1 MIEVILNIGLVH
13 YLILVMLLFLTGLL
27 GVLISRNIL
36 RTIMSLFS
44 MTISIVI
51 SFLTFG
57 FYCDN

>member
-36 RTIMSLFS
+36 RLSL
-44 MTISIVI
+44 IHI
-51 SFLTFG
+51 
-57 FYCDN
+57 